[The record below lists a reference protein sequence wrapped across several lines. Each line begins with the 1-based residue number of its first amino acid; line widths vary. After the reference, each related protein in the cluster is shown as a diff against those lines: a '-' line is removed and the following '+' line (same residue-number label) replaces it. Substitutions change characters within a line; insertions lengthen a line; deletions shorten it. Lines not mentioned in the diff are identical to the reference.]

1 MITATTSASRTT
13 APQTTSTGSTSGT
26 SANTATG
33 DTAPGGAMGKDQFL
47 KLLIAQLQNQDPMNP
62 MQGDQMATQL
72 AQFSSLE
79 QLQQINANL
88 TSQQTAGSTLLGA
101 VQSTSAIGAIGHVVT
116 AIGNQVEVGGA
127 NGATS
132 VEATL
137 ATKAATTTLHI
148 YDNNGT
154 EVTTASMGSAPS
166 GMQTFNLGKLTD
178 GLAPGTYTYKIDA
191 TDADGKAVSVQTY
204 TSARVDGV
212 TTSSSGLV
220 LTAGG
225 ITIPYGSVVRISN

>member
-1 MITATTSASRTT
+1 VITATSTNT
-13 APQTTSTGSTSGT
+13 QTGAATGT
-26 SANTATG
+26 SSNGSAQN
-33 DTAPGGAMGKDQFL
+33 APGGAMGKDQFL

-88 TSQQTAGSTLLGA
+88 TAQQTASGTLLGA

-116 AIGNQVEVGGA
+116 AIGNQISIGGA
-127 NGATS
+127 DGAST

-137 ATKAATTTLHI
+137 ATKAAKTTLHI
-148 YDNNGT
+148 YDSAGT
-154 EVTTASMGSAPS
+154 EVATAPLGESSS

-178 GLAPGTYTYKIDA
+178 GLTPGTYTYKLDA
-191 TDADGKAVSVQTY
+191 VDGDGKAVGVQTY
-204 TSARVDGV
+204 TTARIDGV
-212 TTSSSGLV
+212 STGASGLV
-220 LTAGG
+220 LTSGG

>member
-1 MITATTSASRTT
+1 MITATSSTT
-13 APQTTSTGSTSGT
+13 TPQAATASGT
-26 SANTATG
+26 SSSTSTTNPT
-33 DTAPGGAMGKDQFL
+33 PGGELGKDQFL

-88 TSQQTAGSTLLGA
+88 TAQQTAGGTLLGA
-101 VQSTSAIGAIGHVVT
+101 VQSTSAISSIGHVVT
-116 AIGNQVEVGGA
+116 AIGNQLQVGGSDA
-127 NGATS
+127 ATT

-137 ATKAATTTLHI
+137 ANNAAKTTLHI
-148 YDNNGT
+148 YDSNGT
-154 EVTTASMGSAPS
+154 EVATASLGESKS

-178 GLAPGTYTYKIDA
+178 GLTPGTYTYKIDA
-191 TDADGKAVSVQTY
+191 VDGDGKAVSVQTY
-204 TSARVDGV
+204 TTARIDGV
-212 TTSSSGLV
+212 TTGQSGLV
-220 LTAGG
+220 LTSGG

>member
-1 MITATTSASRTT
+1 MITATSTT
-13 APQTTSTGSTSGT
+13 TQTGAASGT
-26 SANTATG
+26 ASQNP
-33 DTAPGGAMGKDQFL
+33 APGGALGKDQFL
-47 KLLIAQLQNQDPMNP
+47 KMLIAQLQNQDPMNP
-62 MQGDQMATQL
+62 LQGDQMASQL

-88 TSQQTAGSTLLGA
+88 TAQQAASGTLLGA

-116 AIGNQVEVGGA
+116 AIGDQLQVGGT
-127 NGATS
+127 GAATT

-137 ATKAATTTLHI
+137 ATKAAKTTLRI
-148 YDNNGT
+148 YDSNGT
-154 EVTTASMGSAPS
+154 EVASAPLGESKS

-191 TDADGKAVSVQTY
+191 VDGDGKAVSVQTY
-204 TSARVDGV
+204 TTARIDGV
-212 TTSSSGLV
+212 TTGQTGLV
-220 LTAGG
+220 LTSGG

>member
-1 MITATTSASRTT
+1 MITVPTT
-13 APQTTSTGSTSGT
+13 ALRSTTPQTSTTGSTTGT
-26 SANTATG
+26 SANTSA
-33 DTAPGGAMGKDQFL
+33 DATAPGGAMGKDQFL

-79 QLQQINANL
+79 QLQQINANH
-88 TSQQTAGSTLLGA
+88 TAQHTAGGTLLGA
-101 VQSTSAIGAIGHVVT
+101 VQSTSAISSIGHVVT
-116 AIGNQVEVGGA
+116 AIGNQIQVGGT
-127 NGATS
+127 NPATT

-137 ATKAATTTLHI
+137 GTAAAKSTLHI
-148 YDNNGT
+148 YDANGT
-154 EVTTASMGSAPS
+154 EVATSDLGSSSS

-191 TDADGKAVSVQTY
+191 TDADGKAVTVQTY
-204 TSARVDGV
+204 TTARIDGV
-212 TTSSSGLV
+212 TTSSNGLV
-220 LTAGG
+220 LTSGG

>member
-1 MITATTSASRTT
+1 MITAT
-13 APQTTSTGSTSGT
+13 STNTQPAATSGT
-26 SANTATG
+26 TSNSATQN
-33 DTAPGGAMGKDQFL
+33 APGGAMGKDQFL

-88 TSQQTAGSTLLGA
+88 TAQQTASGSLLGA

-116 AIGNQVEVGGA
+116 AIGNQLNVGGA
-127 NGATS
+127 DGATT

-137 ATKAATTTLHI
+137 ATRAAKTTLHI
-148 YDNNGT
+148 YDSAGT
-154 EVTTASMGSAPS
+154 EVATASLGEAKS

-178 GLAPGTYTYKIDA
+178 GLTPGTYTYKIDA
-191 TDADGKAVSVQTY
+191 ADGDGKAVSVQTY
-204 TSARVDGV
+204 TTARIDGV
-212 TTSSSGLV
+212 STGTNGLV
-220 LTAGG
+220 LTSGG
-225 ITIPYGSVVRISN
+225 ITLPYGSVVRISN